1 MNNYLNQT
9 IFGKDFGNAGN
20 YRIPSII
27 RTKKNTLVAC
37 ADERYFTGA
46 DNPNRID
53 KVVRRSSDNG
63 VTWDAQIVAVKEFG
77 ESKMFASA
85 AIDPALL
92 YDAENDVIY
101 MLYVHTPSTVGI
113 LHSKK
118 GIGFDA
124 AGRKRV
130 TVNKKTA
137 YIYEDGTVR
146 TANGRDTGYSV
157 SDGIVEKDGTVIGDI
172 YTGNCEVKELE
183 TFFLFISKST
193 DDGLTWSK
201 PVCINEQVKAKY
213 MSFIGAC
220 PGVGIKI
227 SKGKHAGRLVFPIYY
242 NTVSIGLSLSSCVIY
257 SDDGGATWKRGKSPN
272 DGRRHG
278 IFKLSSRFV
287 GDFDMITES
296 QVIELPDGSLR
307 MFMRNHSGKRLI
319 TMADSYDG
327 GATWKNYRFNPVLT
341 HPICQISAINA
352 QHNGREVTLV
362 CNAADKKKRINGTVR
377 LSYDY
382 GETFESSARVKDGE
396 FVYSSMVQTADGD
409 VFMLYEGCTEHE
421 TIEGI
426 KFPISAIEKGETL
439 NG

>member
-9 IFGKDFGNAGN
+9 VFSKDFGNAEN

-27 RTKKNTLVAC
+27 RTNKGTLVAC

-53 KVVRRSSDNG
+53 KVVRRSVDNG
-63 VTWDAQIVAVKEFG
+63 VTWGTQIVAVKEFG
-77 ESKMFASA
+77 KSKMSSSS
-85 AIDPALL
+85 AIDPSLL
-92 YDAENDVIY
+92 YDGENDVIY

-118 GIGFDA
+118 GTGYDA
-124 AGRKRV
+124 SGRARV
-130 TVNKKTA
+130 TVNKKAA
-137 YIYEDGTVR
+137 YVHEDGTVKM
-146 TANGRDTGYSV
+146 ANGKDSGYTV
-157 SDGIVEKDGTVIGDI
+157 ENGIVKKDGKEIGDI
-172 YTGNCEVKELE
+172 YTGNCAVKEHE
-183 TFFLFISKST
+183 TFYLYICKST

-201 PVCINEQVKAKY
+201 PECLNEQVKAKY

-227 SKGKHAGRLVFPIYY
+227 SKGKYAGRLVFPIYY
-242 NTVSIGLSLSSCVIY
+242 NTITVGLSLSSCVIY
-257 SDDGGATWKRGKSPN
+257 SDDDGATWQRGKSPN

-307 MFMRNHSGKRLI
+307 MFMRNHSGKRRI
-319 TMADSYDG
+319 TMAESSDG
-327 GATWKNYRFNPVLT
+327 GATWQNYRFNPVLV

-352 QHNGREVTLV
+352 QYKGKEVTLV
-362 CNAADKKKRINGTVR
+362 CNAADKKRRVNGTVR

-382 GETFESSARVKDGE
+382 GETFECSARVKEGE

-409 VFMLYEGCTEHE
+409 IFMLYEGSTRHE
-421 TIEGI
+421 TIEGV